1 MNLYGFWFFAPQNRF
16 NRVSQQTFL
25 NNIQPGGPSR
35 RHISLR
41 RFLVVPA
48 ALLALVIG
56 PARSQAASL
65 TSTPSSVSFGT
76 VTVGN
81 KNTQTL
87 AIKNASTSTAVV
99 SSYSISGSGFSVS
112 SLATPFSL
120 SSGTTTYFAVG
131 FKPTA
136 SGSFTGSLTLKN
148 SSGTVLVTIG
158 LSGSG
163 SGSTKSL
170 VSSTSK
176 LSFGNETVGDSETL
190 AVALINTGNS
200 SVTISGVSISGS
212 SAYSVTSGI
221 SGATLA
227 AGQTA
232 TMHIVFAPKST
243 GTFNGTVTV
252 VSNATNTAP
261 AVAVSGSG
269 ISNTSH
275 SVALSWSAS
284 TSSGV
289 IGYNVYRS
297 TVSGT
302 SYIRINSSP
311 TASLKYTDG
320 SVASGETYY
329 YVVKAVNSSGAE
341 SARSSQ
347 TTAVIP

>member
-1 MNLYGFWFFAPQNRF
+1 MNLYGFWLFAPQNRF
-16 NRVSQQTFL
+16 NRVFQQTFL

-35 RHISLR
+35 RHISLQT
-41 RFLVVPA
+41 FIAVPA
-48 ALLALVIG
+48 ALLALIIAPG
-56 PARSQAASL
+56 RAQAASL
-65 TSTPSSVSFGT
+65 TSTPTSVSFGT

-87 AIKNASTSTAVV
+87 AVKNAGTSTAVV
-99 SSYSISGSGFSVS
+99 SSYSISGSGFSIS
-112 SLATPFSL
+112 SLAMPFSL
-120 SSGTTTYFAVG
+120 TAGATTYFAVG

-148 SSGTVLVTIG
+148 SSGTVLATIG

-176 LSFGNETVGDSETL
+176 LSFGNETVGGSETL

-212 SAYSVTSGI
+212 SAYSVTSGV

-232 TMHIVFAPKST
+232 TLNIVFAPKSA
-243 GTFNGTVTV
+243 GTFTGTVTV

-261 AVAVSGSG
+261 AVAVSGTG
-269 ISNTSH
+269 ISSTSH

-289 IGYNVYRS
+289 TGYNVYRS

-302 SYIRINSSP
+302 SYTRINSSP
-311 TASLKYTDG
+311 TASLRYTDG
-320 SVASGETYY
+320 SVASGGRYY
-329 YVVKAVNSSGAE
+329 YVVTAVNSSGAE

-347 TTAVIP
+347 TTAIIP